1 MEYTVLASGS
11 TGNCSVITADG
22 TAVLLDAGI
31 SLRRI
36 SGMLRGLG
44 LEIGDVA
51 AVLVTHEH
59 SDHVGALPMLSK
71 YFHIPVYATPGICDA
86 LRRIYPAVAG
96 DLRYIGPDGELSFG
110 TLRVRAFAT
119 SHDAAES
126 TGYRFDHEGRSMVY
140 ATDTGVVTG
149 DTVLAARGCDLAVL
163 EANHD
168 VEMLRRGPYPY
179 VLKQRILSDRGH
191 LSNESCGAFA
201 AQLVSN
207 GTRRLILAHLSQENN
222 APSVARRTVEE
233 AIREAGAAPGV
244 DVALE
249 VAPVLGPLGPF
260 EV

>member
-44 LEIGDVA
+44 LELGDVA

-59 SDHVGALPMLSK
+59 RDHVGALPMLSK
-71 YFHIPVYATPGICDA
+71 YCHIPVYATPGTCDA
-86 LRRIYPAVAG
+86 LRRMYPAAAG
-96 DLRYIGPDGELSFG
+96 DLRYVERGGELRFG

-126 TGYRFDHEGRSMVY
+126 VGYRFDHNGRSMVY
-140 ATDTGVVTG
+140 ATDTGVVTRE
-149 DTVLAARGCDLAVL
+149 TVLAARGCDLAVL

-179 VLKQRILSDRGH
+179 ALQQRILSDRGH

-201 AQLVSN
+201 AHLAGL

-222 APSVARRTVEE
+222 APALARRAVED
-233 AIREAGAAPGV
+233 ALLEAGAAPGT
-244 DVALE
+244 DVTLE

>member
-11 TGNCSVITADG
+11 TGNCSVVTADG

-36 SGMLRGLG
+36 TGMLRGLG
-44 LEIGDVA
+44 LEIGDVS

-59 SDHVGALPMLSK
+59 RDHICALPMLSK
-71 YFHIPVYATPGICDA
+71 YCHVPVYATAGTAEAI
-86 LRRIYPAVAG
+86 RWMYPAVSG
-96 DLRYIGPDGELSFG
+96 DLRTFERGETLRFG
-110 TLRVRAFAT
+110 TLAVRSFAT
-119 SHDAAES
+119 SHDAVES
-126 TGYRFDHEGRSMVY
+126 VGYRFDHGGRAMVY
-140 ATDTGVVTG
+140 ATDTGMVTSQA
-149 DTVLAARGCDLAVL
+149 VQAARGCDLAVL

-168 VEMLRRGPYPY
+168 VEMLRRGPYP
-179 VLKQRILSDRGH
+179 VQLQQRILSERGH
-191 LSNESCGAFA
+191 LSNEVCGAFA
-201 AQLVSN
+201 ASLAGQ

-233 AIREAGAAPGV
+233 ALRQAGAAPGV
-244 DVALE
+244 DVTLE